1 MGAKPG
7 VWDNTTRSTANDGV
21 DGAAGVASGI
31 WNALRNSSGYQR
43 AQIVRLLIVLL
54 GTWAFLALAHEMRIE
69 ATQDWDESVMRAVR
83 RVDEPGVPIG
93 PGWLQDTARDVTA
106 LGGYSVLIL
115 LVTMT
120 AGFLQLHGKRGETRF
135 LVGAAVSGYLVGMA
149 LKAYFVRPRPTVVPQ
164 LELAY
169 QTSFPSGH
177 SMMSA
182 IIYLTLGALLTQ
194 FAGNLPRIRA
204 YFLLC
209 ALFLTGVVGISRV
222 YLGVHYPTDV
232 LAGWTAGLVWANL
245 CALIAARLQRRGV
258 IEEEI

>member
-1 MGAKPG
+1 MPASEIRETRRAPEVIDGAKNVPG
-7 VWDNTTRSTANDGV
+7 GIANFFRTLSDDQRS
-21 DGAAGVASGI
+21 
-31 WNALRNSSGYQR
+31 QF
-43 AQIVRLLIVLL
+43 VRLLIVLL
-54 GTWAFLALAHEMRIE
+54 GTWAFLALAHEMRTG
-69 ATQDWDESVMRAVR
+69 ATQDLDERVMRAVR
-83 RVDEPGVPIG
+83 KADEPGVPIG
-93 PGWLQDTARDVTA
+93 PPWVQDTARDVTA

-115 LVTMT
+115 LVAMT
-120 AGFLQLHGKRGETRF
+120 AGFLHLHGKRGETRF

-164 LELAY
+164 LEIAY

-194 FAGNLPRIRA
+194 FAGNLPRFRI

-209 ALFLTGVVGISRV
+209 ALFLTGIVGISRV

-245 CALIAARLQRRGV
+245 CALAAAWLQQRGA

>member
-1 MGAKPG
+1 MIPDDLEIVLTERRPVSG
-7 VWDNTTRSTANDGV
+7 
-21 DGAAGVASGI
+21 GI
-31 WNALRNSSGYQR
+31 WNSLRSLSEDQR
-43 AQIVRLLIVLL
+43 SQLVRLLIIFL
-54 GTWAFLALAHEMRIE
+54 GTWAFLALAHEMRTG
-69 ATQDWDESVMRAVR
+69 ATQELDERVMRAVR
-83 RVDEPGVPIG
+83 RADALSVPIG
-93 PGWLQDTARDVTA
+93 PAWLQDTARDVTA

-115 LVTMT
+115 LVAMV
-120 AGFLQLHGKRGETRF
+120 AGFLRLHGKRGETRF
-135 LVGAAVSGYLVGMA
+135 LLGSAISGYLVGMA

-164 LELAY
+164 LELAF

-194 FAGNLPRIRA
+194 FAGNLPRLRV

-209 ALFLTGVVGISRV
+209 ALLLTGIVGITRV

-245 CALIAARLQRRGV
+245 CALVAARLQRRGM
-258 IEEEI
+258 IEEGI

>member
-1 MGAKPG
+1 
-7 VWDNTTRSTANDGV
+7 VSR
-21 DGAAGVASGI
+21 GI
-31 WNALRNSSGYQR
+31 WKFFRNSPEDQR
-43 AQIVRLLIVLL
+43 SQFVRLLVIFL
-54 GTWAFLALAHEMRIE
+54 GTWAFLALAHEVRTG
-69 ATQDWDESVMRAVR
+69 ATQDLDERVMRTVR
-83 RVDEPGVPIG
+83 RADVPSVPIG
-93 PGWLQDTARDVTA
+93 PAWVPDFARDVTA

-115 LVTMT
+115 LVAMV

-135 LVGAAVSGYLVGMA
+135 LVGSAISGYLVGMG
-149 LKAYFVRPRPTVVPQ
+149 LKAYFVRPRPTVVAQ

-194 FAGNLPRIRA
+194 FAGNLPRLRI

-209 ALFLTGVVGISRV
+209 ALLLTGIVGISRV

-245 CALIAARLQRRGV
+245 CALVAARLQRRGM

>member
-1 MGAKPG
+1 MALTERRT
-7 VWDNTTRSTANDGV
+7 VSR
-21 DGAAGVASGI
+21 GI
-31 WNALRNSSGYQR
+31 WKFFRNSSEDQR
-43 AQIVRLLIVLL
+43 SQVVRLLVIFL
-54 GTWAFLALAHEMRIE
+54 GTWAFLALAHEVRTE
-69 ATQDWDESVMRAVR
+69 ATQELDERVMRATR
-83 RVDEPGVPIG
+83 RADDPSVPIG
-93 PGWLQDTARDVTA
+93 PAWVQDIARDVTA

-115 LVTMT
+115 LVAMV

-135 LVGAAVSGYLVGMA
+135 LVGSAISGYLVGIG

-194 FAGNLPRIRA
+194 FAGNLPRLRI

-209 ALFLTGVVGISRV
+209 ALLLTGIVGISRV

-232 LAGWTAGLVWANL
+232 LAGWIAGLVWANL
-245 CALIAARLQRRGV
+245 CALVAARLQRRGM
-258 IEEEI
+258 IEESI

>member
-1 MGAKPG
+1 
-7 VWDNTTRSTANDGV
+7 
-21 DGAAGVASGI
+21 
-31 WNALRNSSGYQR
+31 
-43 AQIVRLLIVLL
+43 
-54 GTWAFLALAHEMRIE
+54 
-69 ATQDWDESVMRAVR
+69 
-83 RVDEPGVPIG
+83 
-93 PGWLQDTARDVTA
+93 
-106 LGGYSVLIL
+106 
-115 LVTMT
+115 
-120 AGFLQLHGKRGETRF
+120 
-135 LVGAAVSGYLVGMA
+135 
-149 LKAYFVRPRPTVVPQ
+149 VPQ

-194 FAGNLPRIRA
+194 FAGNLPRLRT

-209 ALFLTGVVGISRV
+209 ALFLTGSVGISRV

-245 CALIAARLQRRGV
+245 CALVAARLQRRGV

>member
-1 MGAKPG
+1 
-7 VWDNTTRSTANDGV
+7 V
-21 DGAAGVASGI
+21 AGGI
-31 WNALRNSSGYQR
+31 WNSLRNASNDQR
-43 AQIVRLLIVLL
+43 SQLIRLLVILL

-69 ATQDWDESVMRAVR
+69 ATQELDERVMRAFR
-83 RVDEPGVPIG
+83 RVDDPGVPIG
-93 PGWLQDTARDVTA
+93 PAWVQDTARDITA

-115 LVTMT
+115 LVAMV
-120 AGFLQLHGKRGETRF
+120 AGSLHLHGKRGEARF
-135 LVGAAVSGYLVGMA
+135 LVGASVSGYLVGSA
-149 LKAYFVRPRPTVVPQ
+149 LKAYFVRPRPTVVPH
-164 LELAY
+164 LEQAF

-194 FAGNLPRIRA
+194 FAGNLPRLRI

-209 ALFLTGVVGISRV
+209 ALFLTGIVGMSRV

-245 CALIAARLQRRGV
+245 CALVAQRLQRRGL

>member
-1 MGAKPG
+1 
-7 VWDNTTRSTANDGV
+7 VWGRINKY
-21 DGAAGVASGI
+21 
-31 WNALRNSSGYQR
+31 LRGSSGDERSQL
-43 AQIVRLLIVLL
+43 VRLLIIFL
-54 GTWAFLALAHEMRIE
+54 GTWAFLALAHEMRTG
-69 ATQDWDESVMRAVR
+69 ATQSLDERVMRAVR
-83 RVDEPGVPIG
+83 RSDDPGLLIG
-93 PGWLQDTARDVTA
+93 PAWVQDTARDITA

-115 LVTMT
+115 LVAIT

-135 LVGAAVSGYLVGMA
+135 LVGAAVSGYFVGML

-164 LELAY
+164 LEIAY

-194 FAGNLPRIRA
+194 FAGNLPRIRV
-204 YFLLC
+204 YFVLC
-209 ALFLTGVVGISRV
+209 ALFLTGIVGVSRV
-222 YLGVHYPTDV
+222 YLGVHYPSDV

-245 CALIAARLQRRGV
+245 CALVAARLQRRGM

>member
-1 MGAKPG
+1 VSGRRWASLG
-7 VWDNTTRSTANDGV
+7 NLSEDQRSQLV
-21 DGAAGVASGI
+21 RVLI
-31 WNALRNSSGYQR
+31 
-43 AQIVRLLIVLL
+43 IVL
-54 GTWAFLALAHEMRIE
+54 GTWAFLALAHEMRTG
-69 ATQDWDESVMRAVR
+69 ATQELDERTMRAVR

-93 PGWLQDTARDVTA
+93 PAWLQDTARDITA

-115 LVTMT
+115 LVAMT

-135 LVGAAVSGYLVGMA
+135 VVGAAVSGYLVGMG
-149 LKAYFVRPRPTVVPQ
+149 LKAWFVRPRPSVVPQ
-164 LELAY
+164 LEIAY

-194 FAGNLPRIRA
+194 FAGNLPRLRI
-204 YFLLC
+204 YFLIC
-209 ALFLTGVVGISRV
+209 ALFLTGLVGVSRV

-232 LAGWTAGLVWANL
+232 LAGWTAGLVWANVCSL
-245 CALIAARLQRRGV
+245 VAARLQRRGM

>member
-1 MGAKPG
+1 
-7 VWDNTTRSTANDGV
+7 VWSRVWQSF
-21 DGAAGVASGI
+21 
-31 WNALRNSSGYQR
+31 RNSSEDARTQL
-43 AQIVRLLIVLL
+43 VRLLIVFL
-54 GTWAFLALAHEMRIE
+54 GTWAFLALAHEMHTG
-69 ATQDWDESVMRAVR
+69 ATQDLDERVMRAIR
-83 RVDEPGVPIG
+83 RADDPGVPVG
-93 PGWLQDTARDVTA
+93 PAWLQDTARDVTS

-115 LVTMT
+115 LVAMV

-135 LVGAAVSGYLVGMA
+135 LVGAALSGYLVGLA

-194 FAGNLPRIRA
+194 FAGNLPRLRT

-209 ALFLTGVVGISRV
+209 ALFLTGSVGISRV

-245 CALIAARLQRRGV
+245 CALVAARLQRRGV

>member
-1 MGAKPG
+1 
-7 VWDNTTRSTANDGV
+7 V
-21 DGAAGVASGI
+21 AGGI
-31 WNALRNSSGYQR
+31 WNSLRNASDDQR
-43 AQIVRLLIVLL
+43 SQFVRLLIILL
-54 GTWAFLALAHEMRIE
+54 GTWAFLALAHEVRTE
-69 ATQDWDESVMRAVR
+69 GTQELDERVMLSVR
-83 RVDEPGVPIG
+83 RADDPGVPIG
-93 PGWLQDTARDVTA
+93 PAWLQDTARDITA

-115 LVTMT
+115 LVAMV
-120 AGFLQLHGKRGETRF
+120 AGFLQLHGKRGEARF
-135 LVGAAVSGYLVGMA
+135 LVGAAISGYLVGMA
-149 LKAYFVRPRPTVVPQ
+149 LKAYFVRPRPTVVPHLQ
-164 LELAY
+164 EAF

-194 FAGNLPRIRA
+194 FAGNLPRLRI

-209 ALFLTGVVGISRV
+209 ALWLTGIVGISRV

-245 CALIAARLQRRGV
+245 CSLVAARLQRRGV

>member
-1 MGAKPG
+1 MIPDDLEIVLTERRPVSG
-7 VWDNTTRSTANDGV
+7 
-21 DGAAGVASGI
+21 GI
-31 WNALRNSSGYQR
+31 WNSLRSLSEDQR
-43 AQIVRLLIVLL
+43 SQLVRLLVIFL
-54 GTWAFLALAHEMRIE
+54 GTWAFLALAHEMRTG
-69 ATQDWDESVMRAVR
+69 ATQSLDERVMRAVR
-83 RVDEPGVPIG
+83 RSDDPGLLIG
-93 PGWLQDTARDVTA
+93 PAWVQDTARDITA

-115 LVTMT
+115 LVAIT

-135 LVGAAVSGYLVGMA
+135 LVGAAVSGYFVGML
-149 LKAYFVRPRPTVVPQ
+149 LKAHFVRPRPTVVPQ
-164 LELAY
+164 LEIAY

-194 FAGNLPRIRA
+194 FAGNLPRIRV

-209 ALFLTGVVGISRV
+209 ALFLTGIVGVSRV
-222 YLGVHYPTDV
+222 YLGVHYPSDV

-245 CALIAARLQRRGV
+245 CALVAARLQRRGM

>member
-1 MGAKPG
+1 
-7 VWDNTTRSTANDGV
+7 VWGRIGSF
-21 DGAAGVASGI
+21 
-31 WNALRNSSGYQR
+31 LRNSSNEDR
-43 AQIVRLLIVLL
+43 TQIVRVLIVFL
-54 GTWAFLALAHEMRIE
+54 GTWAFLALAHEMQTG
-69 ATQDWDESVMRAVR
+69 ATQDLDDRVLHAMRR
-83 RVDEPGVPIG
+83 PDEPGVPIG
-93 PGWLQDTARDVTA
+93 PAWVQDTARDVTA

-120 AGFLQLHGKRGETRF
+120 AGFLHLHGKRGETRF
-135 LVGAAVSGYLVGMA
+135 LVGSAISGYLAGML
-149 LKAYFVRPRPTVVPQ
+149 LKAYFVRPRPTIVPQ
-164 LELAY
+164 LEIAY

-182 IIYLTLGALLTQ
+182 IIYLTMGALLTQ
-194 FAGNLPRIRA
+194 FADNLPRFRI

-209 ALFLTGVVGISRV
+209 ALFLTGIVGVSRV

-245 CALIAARLQRRGV
+245 CAFVAAWLQRRGA